1 MFILFFFCFYWNH
14 LREEKSHSV
23 QVLRQQIGGDGGVK
37 ACADNAEAGGGVQNL
52 GNLADVI
59 LEYSL
64 NSIFLL
70 LIYSCNFCKAS
81 YIIDDHFL

>member
-1 MFILFFFCFYWNH
+1 M
-14 LREEKSHSV
+14 
-23 QVLRQQIGGDGGVK
+23 GVK
-37 ACADNAEAGGGVQNL
+37 ACADNAEAGRGVQNL

-59 LEYSL
+59 LEHSL